1 MVTASIRTLSAEVDV
16 LDVPSAEEALFIS
29 TSLPLDL
36 VVLDFRL
43 PGMSGLELV
52 TRLRKRK
59 PETPIIL
66 VTGVEDAG
74 TRQLVAEA
82 GVAAY
87 FFKPIEIDTFL
98 DAVRHCLWPDQ
109 SGIGLPVARPSPNK
123 VTSVSKAP
131 GDSEAP
137 AKSEVPGVS
146 KARGESGAPGASGTP
161 GKSELPGASGRPGK
175 SGAPGASGVPG
186 VSGDATLRV
195 TKPMDLQ
202 GFQPTL
208 VERLT
213 ALKQQVRAES
223 AILVNENGQISEEA
237 GSVAEIAANPA
248 LLPALMDT
256 FRLNLKVSDALGKG
270 LIDSLFYFMVG
281 RQRIYLAPV
290 DPSNLLLVITMG
302 HLEPDKLGML
312 DRAIHL
318 AVHDL
323 RDILERLAEA
333 HSHKPGVED
342 VGQVELPAEIDV
354 DQETLALVD
363 HMFSQAP
370 KNGSTED
377 ADGFWETLGE
387 NDALDGTPSRG
398 SLSYDQA
405 RDMGLALDEDKGPEA
420 SE

>member
-1 MVTASIRTLSAEVDV
+1 MVTASIRTLSAEIDV

-52 TRLRKRK
+52 TLLRKRK

-109 SGIGLPVARPSPNK
+109 SGIGLPVTRTSLNK
-123 VTSVSKAP
+123 ASSVSKAAGASGAPVASGAPSASGTP
-131 GDSEAP
+131 GTREA
-137 AKSEVPGVS
+137 PGVS
-146 KARGESGAPGASGTP
+146 KASSVSGAPGASGD
-161 GKSELPGASGRPGK
+161 
-175 SGAPGASGVPG
+175 V
-186 VSGDATLRV
+186 TLRV
-195 TKPMDLQ
+195 TKPIDLQ

-208 VERLT
+208 AERLT

-223 AILVNENGQISEEA
+223 AILVNENGQISEQA
-237 GSVAEIAANPA
+237 GTVAEITANPA
-248 LLPALMDT
+248 LLPALMDA
-256 FRLNLKVSDALGKG
+256 FRSNLKVSDALGKG
-270 LIDSLFYFMVG
+270 LLDSLFYFMVA
-281 RQRIYLAPV
+281 RQRIYLAPI
-290 DPSNLLLVITMG
+290 DPSHLLLVITMG

-333 HSHKPGVED
+333 HSHKPGAED
-342 VGQVELPAEIDV
+342 VAPVELPTEIDV

-370 KNGSTED
+370 KKGSKED

-387 NDALDGTPSRG
+387 NDALAGTPG
-398 SLSYDQA
+398 KDDLSYDQA
-405 RDMGLALDEDKGPEA
+405 REMGLALDEDKGPGP
-420 SE
+420 SV